1 MWFTSQDYES
11 EEEDD
16 LESSLYHNFFEE
28 GEDYSDQ
35 SYDVSSECND
45 SYEVASDDIQEISD
59 TSPVPD
65 EQRSRIA
72 TMAEIFKTMF
82 QGGQSSSTA
91 PLPNLKTTKFLP
103 DQAYIFV
110 QGNDIRIQVA
120 GVTSWYFGNDMM
132 VEKMAKEFVE
142 MFKHEVML
150 EVGGAILVP
159 EVAMQ
164 VAKKRHI
171 SPVLFV
177 DAAAASVKETTKETV
192 FLRHP
197 HLIDVAAFYRKPL
210 HPPFFLTLDFTA
222 SQIPVN
228 FKWLCC

>member
-1 MWFTSQDYES
+1 MVLFQDPFSVIVNCFFSFVFRGDNNNDTARLSNIISRRSTCLTIQPKNLLPVFSNSDNVKKHNEKMWFTSQDYES

-91 PLPNLKTTKFLP
+91 PLPNLKTTS
-103 DQAYIFV
+103 
-110 QGNDIRIQVA
+110 NE
-120 GVTSWYFGNDMM
+120 N
-132 VEKMAKEFVE
+132 
-142 MFKHEVML
+142 
-150 EVGGAILVP
+150 
-159 EVAMQ
+159 
-164 VAKKRHI
+164 
-171 SPVLFV
+171 
-177 DAAAASVKETTKETV
+177 
-192 FLRHP
+192 
-197 HLIDVAAFYRKPL
+197 
-210 HPPFFLTLDFTA
+210 FF
-222 SQIPVN
+222 
-228 FKWLCC
+228 

>member
-91 PLPNLKTTKFLP
+91 PLPNLKTTSNENFFYICFLSIVSMFLP
-103 DQAYIFV
+103 
-110 QGNDIRIQVA
+110 
-120 GVTSWYFGNDMM
+120 
-132 VEKMAKEFVE
+132 
-142 MFKHEVML
+142 
-150 EVGGAILVP
+150 
-159 EVAMQ
+159 
-164 VAKKRHI
+164 
-171 SPVLFV
+171 
-177 DAAAASVKETTKETV
+177 
-192 FLRHP
+192 
-197 HLIDVAAFYRKPL
+197 
-210 HPPFFLTLDFTA
+210 
-222 SQIPVN
+222 
-228 FKWLCC
+228 